1 MKKIT
6 DISQINS
13 AVSRHF
19 VKNVSTNNFISDES
33 YLDEIENRSL
43 YTIEGE
49 SYLLVL
55 RKRENFYILNFHIHG
70 SFELPRELESEKLV
84 VEIPY
89 KSGRAKETFFE
100 TNGFSLFLER
110 MRMTGKKT
118 LNEGKA
124 DFVKEED
131 ALKAYK
137 LLKDNFNKYSG
148 CIPSFENFIKDVRD
162 KNVLGYPKED
172 IKAILH
178 FSVKGKSSEIRH
190 LAVDINERK
199 KGMAEEL
206 IKTYH
211 YKTDCVK
218 YQVWLSKNNQPA
230 ENLYKKYGYEKDG
243 FLSEVYTKGI

>member
-6 DISQINS
+6 DVFEINS

-19 VKNVSTNNFISDES
+19 VKNISTNNFISDES
-33 YLDEIENRSL
+33 YLDEIESGSL
-43 YTIEGE
+43 YAIEGE
-49 SYLLVL
+49 SYLFVL
-55 RKRENFYILNFHIHG
+55 RKREDFYILNFHIHG
-70 SFELPRELESEKLV
+70 SFELPRELKSEKLV

-89 KSGRAKETFFE
+89 KSGRTKETFFE
-100 TNGFSLFLER
+100 ANGFSLFLER
-110 MRMTGKKT
+110 MRMTAK
-118 LNEGKA
+118 NNADEGNA
-124 DFVKEED
+124 EFVKEAD

-137 LLKDNFNKYSG
+137 LLTDNFNKYSG
-148 CIPSFENFIKDVRD
+148 CIPSFENFLKDVRE
-162 KNVLGYPKED
+162 KKVLGYPKGD
-172 IKAILH
+172 IKGILH
-178 FSVKGKSSEIRH
+178 FAVKGKSSEIRH

-199 KGMAEEL
+199 KGIAQEL